1 MLRQVKSALLTTT
14 GLLLSTAVLAT
25 GCGGGSDTMRVTLTD
40 DGCTYEGDTT
50 PAPGSFNIKVENK
63 TSHYANFTMSALLP
77 GTNAEDVQHA
87 VEQARR
93 AIEQGREPGPGVR
106 VGRGAGGARTGPHE
120 TKVIPVNESSG
131 RFVIACWVHNS
142 AAAAQSDY
150 PGPPAALYVVPVEL
164 EVR

>member
-1 MLRQVKSALLTTT
+1 MKAALLTTT

-25 GCGGGSDTMRVTLTD
+25 GCGGGGSDTMRVTLTD
-40 DGCTYEGDTT
+40 DGCAYEGDTT
-50 PAPGSFNIKVENK
+50 PAPGIFDIEVENK

-77 GTNAEDVQHA
+77 GTNVEDLQHA
-87 VEQARR
+87 VEQATR
-93 AIEQGREPGPGVR
+93 AIEQGKEPGPGLR
-106 VGRGAGGARTGPHE
+106 VGRGVGGARTGPHE
-120 TKVIPVNESSG
+120 TKVIRVNESSG

-150 PGPPAALYVVPVEL
+150 PGPPAALYVVPAEL